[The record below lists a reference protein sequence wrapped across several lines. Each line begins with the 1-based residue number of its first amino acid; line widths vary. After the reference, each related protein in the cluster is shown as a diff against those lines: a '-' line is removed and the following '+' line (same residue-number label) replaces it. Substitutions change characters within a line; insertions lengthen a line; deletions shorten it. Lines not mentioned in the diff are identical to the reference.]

1 MVKKIICMAIGMAL
15 SMAELLFFGVKP
27 LVALAGCILPVGF
40 TALAFI
46 ILTDYLQD
54 KKITKLMIASY
65 VCAFLTVVMIGV
77 AFQVNRIGALAI
89 AAIFAIATVVLYF
102 LDKKKEAVVVMEE
115 AKVEPDPE
123 IEGTSE
129 DESESN

>member
-1 MVKKIICMAIGMAL
+1 MVKKIICIVVGIAL
-15 SMAELLFFGVKP
+15 SMAELLLFGVKP

-65 VCAFLTVVMIGV
+65 ACAFLTVVMIGI

-89 AAIFAIATVVLYF
+89 AALFAIATAILYF
-102 LDKKKEAVVVMEE
+102 LDKKKGVVVVKEE
-115 AKVEPDPE
+115 VKVEPE
-123 IEGTSE
+123 IEPIPGE
-129 DESESN
+129 ESENN